1 MSRHF
6 FASPE
11 GRKMKMLPKE
21 EKTYKYEELL
31 KDFRPYLSIK
41 RYEELLQELE
51 GKTPDE
57 KEEIIR
63 DAMDALTVDMA
74 YY

>member
-1 MSRHF
+1 
-6 FASPE
+6 
-11 GRKMKMLPKE
+11 MKMLPKE

-51 GKTPDE
+51 GKTPEE

-63 DAMDALTVDMA
+63 DAMDALTVDMS

>member
-1 MSRHF
+1 MIS
-6 FASPE
+6 
-11 GRKMKMLPKE
+11 KE
-21 EKTYKYEELL
+21 EKTYKYVQLL
-31 KDFRPYLSIK
+31 QEFRPYLSIK

-51 GKTPDE
+51 GKTPEE

-63 DAMDALTVDMA
+63 EAMDALTIDMS